1 MQLKP
6 NITDLIAR
14 AGMGVGEFAELA
26 GVDRTIFYRVG
37 RPLRAKT
44 AWLIAN
50 AYAGKTGITPE
61 QAYAQLITQDSEKA
75 ATRSEP

>member
-6 NITDLIAR
+6 T
-14 AGMGVGEFAELA
+14 GVE
-26 GVDRTIFYRVG
+26 RTIFYRVG

-50 AYAGKTGITPE
+50 ADKTGITPE
-61 QAYAQLITQDSEKA
+61 RPMHS
-75 ATRSEP
+75 